1 MRLFEK
7 HFFVFLLASSSRIGC
22 CEEPEMLE
30 KSKLMDLNYIPPFRL
45 MCEEISWRS
54 QSGVSRW
61 NGKQEIELFNVLL
74 ITNYFYFFFTKQL
87 GVRQSWRQAV
97 IMMTIKS
104 SISSFKWKKTKDFW
118 DTWGA
123 FVDVVTRFSARN
135 LTFMELLKFHKDFV
149 FFFKRFFF
157 KFWLRPRVVF
167 GRW

>member
-1 MRLFEK
+1 
-7 HFFVFLLASSSRIGC
+7 
-22 CEEPEMLE
+22 MLE
-30 KSKLMDLNYIPPFRL
+30 KSKLMDLNYIPSFRL

-87 GVRQSWRQAV
+87 GMRQGWRQAV

-118 DTWGA
+118 
-123 FVDVVTRFSARN
+123 
-135 LTFMELLKFHKDFV
+135 
-149 FFFKRFFF
+149 
-157 KFWLRPRVVF
+157 PF
-167 GRW
+167 GILEGRSLMV